1 MDRNHHSHVEQQTI
15 FSLARRFREGADLA
29 EKDITLR
36 WINKVVASFA
46 TMKNAEAK
54 ANYPPPPLRSSH
66 LSQGDRVNRNLKG
79 ENGKL
84 NRSLR
89 SRLSP

>member
-54 ANYPPPPLRSSH
+54 ANYPPPPLRS
-66 LSQGDRVNRNLKG
+66 LRVQRRNGNCDPQRAQNDIK
-79 ENGKL
+79 
-84 NRSLR
+84 SFF
-89 SRLSP
+89 